1 MEKNNEKKSNKFK
14 SVMLSF
20 LNYVKF
26 IFVDFFTSFK
36 YNKMKLP
43 GMLVAI
49 PGIFLGFFLTFHIP
63 VVNSYSFVSAGYVG
77 GDYVETVYFPDISA
91 LVLFILVLF
100 GILNLFTAFS
110 MMSKKNLG
118 SVITSTIT
126 TVIIVAAGILYL
138 YMLFLYVQ
146 LRSGAEPIV
155 VVKDELG
162 NIIPFTW
169 STNYLASLI
178 SVVVSMVCS
187 VVGVI
192 LGFIF
197 YDRNYKKVKF

>member
-1 MEKNNEKKSNKFK
+1 MEENNKEKNTSKAK
-14 SVMLSF
+14 SVWNSF
-20 LNYVKF
+20 VHYIKYVF
-26 IFVDFFTSFK
+26 IDFFTSFK

-43 GMLVAI
+43 GFLVAI

-63 VVNSYSFVSAGYVG
+63 VVNSLSFQAAIFENGSTITT
-77 GDYVETVYFPDISA
+77 DYFPDISA

-100 GILNLFTAFS
+100 GILNLFTAFN

-118 SVITSTIT
+118 SVVTSTIT
-126 TVIIVAAGILYL
+126 TVVILAAGAI
-138 YMLFLYVQ
+138 YVFMVFYYVS
-146 LRSGAEPIV
+146 LRNQDIIK
-155 VVKDELG
+155 VKDDLG

-169 STNYLASLI
+169 TMNYVASLI
-178 SVVVSMVCS
+178 SVIVSMIS
-187 VVGVI
+187 SIAGVI